1 MPAVR
6 GGLELAL
13 RVVALLG
20 LLTVTLRLPVAA
32 YGRHLLGRLL
42 AVAAYGRHLLGRLLA
57 VAAHGRHLLGRL
69 LPEVTLRV
77 SALLGV
83 STLLGLVGLL
93 ILGRIGRAHDVLP
106 CW

>member
-6 GGLELAL
+6 GCLELAL

-20 LLTVTLRLPVAA
+20 LLTVALRLTVAA
-32 YGRHLLGRLL
+32 HGRYLLGRVL
-42 AVAAYGRHLLGRLLA
+42 AVAAHGRHLLGRLLA

-77 SALLGV
+77 SALLG
-83 STLLGLVGLL
+83 LVGLL